1 MKKFIVVLS
10 LLLLGCPTVPAP
22 TPAPQPSASGSATPP
37 APSASASASAP
48 APAPAPTL
56 TPTPTPAPSG
66 TVWPWNPS
74 PDPEPVVLNWEVFDL
89 NLKKKTEDENL
100 CLMVYF
106 GTDENCAACDYI
118 EKEYFGNKRFVDTV
132 NKAFLSTRFPAKE
145 FMAALPE
152 IGIEELP
159 SIVFNST
166 DKTNKSFTVTG
177 VTSPET
183 MAKAVESFSFYQEC
197 VDSLSR

>member
-1 MKKFIVVLS
+1 MKKFIMKKFIMKKFIVVLS

-37 APSASASASAP
+37 SPSASASAST
-48 APAPAPTL
+48 PAPAPT
-56 TPTPTPAPSG
+56 PTPSS
-66 TVWPWNPS
+66 TVLIPS
-74 PDPEPVVLNWEVFDL
+74 PDPEPVTLNWEVFDL
-89 NLKKKTEDENL
+89 GLKKKAEDENL

-106 GTDENCAACDYI
+106 GTDENCKACDYI

-145 FMAALPE
+145 YMEALPK
-152 IGIEELP
+152 IGIVELP
-159 SIVFNST
+159 SLVFNST
-166 DKTNKSFTVTG
+166 EKTNKSFTVTG

-183 MAKAVESFSFYQEC
+183 MAKAIEEFSFYQEC